1 MKKRWLAIGLT
12 AAMIT
17 SMAACGGSSSTASK
31 AESKPA
37 ESAATESKPAA
48 ESKAATESKTESKP
62 AAAGDEGK
70 VLNVEV
76 WNDEF
81 INRVT
86 DHYPGYEKVSDTEGK
101 IGDVKVN
108 WIITANQDNAYQN
121 NLDEALAAQADA
133 AADKK
138 VDIFLVEADY
148 ALKYVNTP
156 VALPVSDLGLT
167 EAELANQYQYT
178 KDIVTDEEGNLKGL
192 SWQGCPGVL
201 IYNRDIA
208 KEVLGSDDPDEVQKA
223 VADWDTFK
231 QTADKLKEKGYK
243 MTSTTNDSY
252 RVFSNNVTTPWV
264 VDGKINVDENIKTW
278 VDMSKEMVDKGQ
290 TGTADLWSEDWS
302 KGFAKDADVFCYFG
316 PAWLIN
322 FSMGAVDDG
331 VNEDDGSRTFAGG
344 WGATVGPQGFYWG
357 GTWICAAAGTDNP
370 TAVAEIM
377 RQMTTNEEVLTDI
390 VKVDNDF
397 VNNKPAME
405 AAATDDS
412 FAFKP
417 LGGQNPLGMF
427 CEGAEKID
435 LSNLSEYDQGCN
447 ESFQLAMKEY
457 FEGNASYDDALQ
469 AFYKSVTEKYP
480 ELSY

>member
-1 MKKRWLAIGLT
+1 MKKKVISILMAGII
-12 AAMIT
+12 AA
-17 SMAACGGSSSTASK
+17 SLAACGSGG
-31 AESKPA
+31 
-37 ESAATESKPAA
+37 SAASTKEDN
-48 ESKAATESKTESKP
+48 T
-62 AAAGDEGK
+62 AAAVEEEGGEGK
-70 VLNVEV
+70 VLNIQC

-81 INRVT
+81 ARRMS
-86 DHYPGYEKVSDTEGK
+86 DHMPGYVAADKADATKGGK
-101 IGDVKVN
+101 LGDIEVRFAV
-108 WIITANQDNAYQN
+108 TPSTDNAYQN
-121 NLDEALAAQADA
+121 NLDALLPGNADA
-133 AADKK
+133 AADDK

-167 EAELANQYQYT
+167 EAELANQYKYT

>member
-1 MKKRWLAIGLT
+1 MKGVVMKKKVISILMAGII
-12 AAMIT
+12 AA
-17 SMAACGGSSSTASK
+17 SLAACGSGGSASSTAK
-31 AESKPA
+31 EDAG
-37 ESAATESKPAA
+37 ATAKEAV
-48 ESKAATESKTESKP
+48 TEE
-62 AAAGDEGK
+62 GGEGK
-70 VLNVEV
+70 VLNIQC

-81 INRVT
+81 ARRMS
-86 DHYPGYEKVSDTEGK
+86 DHMPGYEAADKADATKGGK
-101 IGDVKVN
+101 LGDIEVRFAV
-108 WIITANQDNAYQN
+108 TPSTDNAYQN
-121 NLDEALAAQADA
+121 NLDALLPGNADA
-133 AADKK
+133 AADDK

>member
-1 MKKRWLAIGLT
+1 MKKKVISIVMAGII
-12 AAMIT
+12 AA
-17 SMAACGGSSSTASK
+17 SLAACGGSTQSAGSSGAAS
-31 AESKPA
+31 E
-37 ESAATESKPAA
+37 
-48 ESKAATESKTESKP
+48 P
-62 AAAGDEGK
+62 AAASEAAEAKEDSAVSEAGEATEGEGK
-70 VLNVEV
+70 VLNIQC

-81 INRVT
+81 ARRMR
-86 DHYPGYEKVSDTEGK
+86 DHMPGYEAYDKDDALKGGK
-101 IGDVKVN
+101 LGDVEV
-108 WIITANQDNAYQN
+108 TFTMTPSTENAYQN
-121 NLDEALAAQADA
+121 NLDSILPENTSAAED
-133 AADKK
+133 DR
-138 VDIFLVEADY
+138 VDMFLVEADY

-156 VALPVSDLGLT
+156 VCLPISDLGIT
-167 EAELANQYQYT
+167 EDELANQYQYT

-201 IYNRDIA
+201 IYNRDMA

-223 VADWDTFK
+223 VADWDTFNK
-231 QTADKLKEKGYK
+231 TAALLKEKGYRI
-243 MTSTTNDSY
+243 TSSANDSY
-252 RVFSNNVTTPWV
+252 RTFSNNVSSPWV
-264 VDGKINVDENIKTW
+264 VDGKINIDDNIKAW
-278 VDMSKEMVDKGQ
+278 VEMSKQQVDAGE
-290 TGTADLWSEDWS
+290 TGTADLWSPDWS

-322 FSMGAVDDG
+322 FSMGNVDDG
-331 VNEDDGSRTFAGG
+331 EKEDDGSRTFAGG

-377 RQMTTNEEVLTDI
+377 RQMTTNEEVLTEI

-417 LGGQNPLGMF
+417 LGGQNPLAMF
-427 CEGAEKID
+427 CEGADKID
-435 LSNLSEYDQGCN
+435 LSNVSEYDQGCN

-457 FEGNASYDDALQ
+457 FEGNATYEEALE
-469 AFYKSVTEKYP
+469 AFYKSVKEKYP
-480 ELSY
+480 ELEY

>member
-1 MKKRWLAIGLT
+1 MKKKAISILMAGII
-12 AAMIT
+12 AA
-17 SMAACGGSSSTASK
+17 SLAACGSGGAASSTAK
-31 AESKPA
+31 EDAGATAKEAVAE
-37 ESAATESKPAA
+37 E
-48 ESKAATESKTESKP
+48 
-62 AAAGDEGK
+62 GGEGK
-70 VLNVEV
+70 VLNIQC

-81 INRVT
+81 ARRMS
-86 DHYPGYEKVSDTEGK
+86 DHMPGYVAADKADATKGGK
-101 IGDVKVN
+101 LGDIEVRFAV
-108 WIITANQDNAYQN
+108 TPSTDNAYQN
-121 NLDEALAAQADA
+121 NLDALLPENADA
-133 AADKK
+133 AADEK

-156 VALPVSDLGLT
+156 VALPVSDLGIT
-167 EAELANQYQYT
+167 EEELANQYQYT
-178 KDIVTDEEGNLKGL
+178 KSIVTDEEGNLKGL

-243 MTSTTNDSY
+243 MTSTTNDTY
-252 RVFSNNVTTPWV
+252 RVFSNNVSTPWV
-264 VDGKINVDENIKTW
+264 VDGKINVDENIKKW
-278 VDMSKEMVDKGQ
+278 VDMSKEMVDANQ

-344 WGATVGPQGFYWG
+344 WGATVGPQSFYWG

-370 TAVAEIM
+370 TAVADIM
-377 RQMTTNEEVLTDI
+377 RQMTTNEEVLKDI

-427 CEGAEKID
+427 CEGADKID

>member
-1 MKKRWLAIGLT
+1 MKGVVMKKKVISILMAGII
-12 AAMIT
+12 AA
-17 SMAACGGSSSTASK
+17 SLAACGSGGSGSSGG
-31 AESKPA
+31 
-37 ESAATESKPAA
+37 TEAPKS
-48 ESKAATESKTESKP
+48 EKTETSTVE
-62 AAAGDEGK
+62 AGAEEGK
-70 VLNVEV
+70 VLNIQC

-81 INRVT
+81 ARRMR
-86 DHYPGYEKVSDTEGK
+86 DHMPGYEAADKDDATKGGK
-101 IGDVKVN
+101 LGDVEVRFS
-108 WIITANQDNAYQN
+108 ITPSTDNAYQN
-121 NLDEALAAQADA
+121 NLDAVLPENADA
-133 AADKK
+133 AADDK
-138 VDIFLVEADY
+138 VDMFLVEADY

-156 VALPVSDLGLT
+156 VALPIADLGIT
-167 EAELANQYQYT
+167 EDELANQYKYT

-208 KEVLGSDDPDEVQKA
+208 KEVLGSDDPEEVQKA

-231 QTADKLKEKGYK
+231 KTADQLKEKGYK
-243 MTSTTNDSY
+243 ITSTTNDSY
-252 RVFSNNVTTPWV
+252 RVFSNNVSSPWV
-264 VDGKINVDENIKTW
+264 VDGKINVDDSIKTW

-302 KGFAKDADVFCYFG
+302 KGFAKDADVF
-316 PAWLIN
+316 
-322 FSMGAVDDG
+322 
-331 VNEDDGSRTFAGG
+331 
-344 WGATVGPQGFYWG
+344 PQGFYWG

-377 RQMTTNEEVLTDI
+377 RQMTTNEDVLTEI

-417 LGGQNPLGMF
+417 LGGQNPLAMF

-435 LSNLSEYDQGCN
+435 LSNISEYDQGCN

-457 FEGNASYDDALQ
+457 FEGNASYDDALA
-469 AFYKSVTEKYP
+469 AFFKAVSEKYP
-480 ELSY
+480 ELTY